1 MREAHDQIEA
11 SGTQLIAVAVKAPY
25 QAQHLTDGGMPF
37 PLLLD
42 PDDQLRNALGIER
55 MKMTR
60 LASPKGAIAYAKAL
74 KHIGDITIKLSEATQ
89 RPGCILLDADQ
100 QVVWKYIGNQLG
112 DYPPIDVLLG
122 QVSNKH

>member
-1 MREAHDQIEA
+1 LREAHEQIEA

-25 QAQHLTDGGMPF
+25 QAQHLTDDGMPF

-42 PDDQLRNALGIER
+42 PEDKLRNVLGIDR

-60 LASPKGAIAYAKAL
+60 LSSPKGALAYAKAL
-74 KHIGDITIKLSEATQ
+74 KHVGDFTIKLSEATQ
-89 RPGCILLDADQ
+89 RPGCILLDAEQ

-112 DYPPIDVLLG
+112 DYPPIDELLR
-122 QVSNKH
+122 QVSNEL